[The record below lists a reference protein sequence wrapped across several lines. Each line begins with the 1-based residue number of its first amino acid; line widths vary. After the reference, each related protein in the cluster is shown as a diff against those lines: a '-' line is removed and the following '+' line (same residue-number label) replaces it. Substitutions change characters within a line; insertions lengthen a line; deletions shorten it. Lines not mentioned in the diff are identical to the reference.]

1 MHCTGTPSNPG
12 VIRRWFIALLLTA
25 GIGPVVAGELT
36 VTVLDTERQATANI
50 VVFATPLDREAP
62 PPQPNHVAI
71 MDQVNKRFV
80 PHILVIQR
88 DTLVKFPN
96 SDTIKHHVYSFSAI
110 KTFELKL
117 YSGEPPDP
125 LLFEQAGIA
134 TLGCNIHDNMLGYIV
149 VVDTPWFGKTRRDG
163 AVTLNLPDG
172 NYRINIWNPRLRP
185 EDIGEDHT
193 VMIEGKTV
201 LDLNLQKPIRPSLR
215 KFDDVD
221 EFEEY

>member
-1 MHCTGTPSNPG
+1 MHTTRIPSLPG
-12 VIRRWFIALLLTA
+12 VVRRVTLALLLTA
-25 GIGPVVAGELT
+25 AIPAAVAGELT
-36 VTVLDTERQATANI
+36 VKVWDKDQQATANI
-50 VVFATPLDREAP
+50 VVFATPLDRDAP
-62 PPQPNHVAI
+62 PADPHQVAI
-71 MDQVNKRFV
+71 MDQVDKRFK

-88 DTLVKFPN
+88 GSLVKFPN

-125 LLFEQAGIA
+125 LLFDQSGIA

-163 AVTLNLPDG
+163 AVMLSLPDG
-172 NYRINIWNPRLRP
+172 RYRINIWNPRLRA

-193 VMIEGKTV
+193 INVAGNAVFDI
-201 LDLNLQKPIRPSLR
+201 NLQKPIRPSLR
-215 KFDDVD
+215 KFDEVD